1 MKKIVYT
8 RISGLDEFLAEVFPG
23 KEFDLTDMTHVG
35 STWRKLIET
44 LQKVDVLFQKLLMN
58 LLIWVLRMLDGIMDI
73 FQQLAGVRSVDNEG
87 NDLITLFLKNE
98 GITKIFFGILIISVV
113 VAAISIIVAIVKAFV
128 NMGGQERKPIG
139 KITGQGMAS
148 VFISLLMAG
157 IMVSGI
163 TIANSLL
170 RDVNS
175 AFGIENRSEVCNEL
189 FDVAVDDGAYEMV
202 PIYEYE
208 QWYNPVTLQK
218 ENKRDANGNEIPVY
232 LTDSEGNVMKD
243 DSGNPIPKIAYYVK
257 TPVYQKDEHGNNIK
271 DVNNNPIPIGSGWT
285 EEGIK
290 AKGRNGWS
298 ILDENADTILGDYSS
313 NWPHV
318 FPDHTKQKSGLI
330 YWGSFNFI
338 LGYFAAIVVLVAVA
352 SACLGLVKRLYDI
365 VVLFLALPL
374 ISSTIPLDDGA
385 RFKIWRETV
394 ISKVILAYGAV
405 FAVNTFIIM
414 APIIISLQIT
424 KIIKMILIVGGG
436 LSISGGMLLFA
447 RIFGTDA
454 AESREMAQSARTLL
468 AGAGAGIAGIKGT
481 FKGAKAGKNWLFGV
495 DEKKDSEKRKDGAL
509 KRFAGF
515 VSHPLNTMANSGV
528 GKAVQGI
535 YNGISSMFKPQ
546 SQPGSQLGK
555 TLENAG
561 HGGNGV
567 GGLMKHSPLTK
578 GLNKEKK

>member
-1 MKKIVYT
+1 
-8 RISGLDEFLAEVFPG
+8 
-23 KEFDLTDMTHVG
+23 
-35 STWRKLIET
+35 
-44 LQKVDVLFQKLLMN
+44 MN

-202 PIYEYE
+202 PKFEYE
-208 QWYNPVTLQK
+208 QKYN
-218 ENKRDANGNEIPVY
+218 Y
-232 LTDSEGNVMKD
+232 LTEKYEDNLDKPIYITDSDGNPLKD
-243 DSGNPIPKIAYYVK
+243 DSGNPIQKIAYYEK
-257 TPVYQKDEHGNNIK
+257 QPVYQKDNNGNIIYDAN
-271 DVNNNPIPIGSGWT
+271 DNPIPIGSGWR

-468 AGAGAGIAGIKGT
+468 AGAGAGIAGVKGT
-481 FKGAKAGKNWLFGV
+481 FKGAKAGRQWLFGV
-495 DEKKDSEKRKDGAL
+495 NDEKEKREKGAFRRFGNFMKNTGAAVGNGF
-509 KRFAGF
+509 KRLFG
-515 VSHPLNTMANSGV
+515 NSGTS
-528 GKAVQGI
+528 AALT
-535 YNGISSMFKPQ
+535 PQ

-567 GGLMKHSPLTK
+567 GGLIKHTPLTK